1 MYSLD
6 CLFFFRLEI
15 PFLGRFGPKIHNYCL
30 SWNFVPRL
38 IKKFKIPWWC
48 SLVLLSIGD
57 TFLGKFGPKNQNV
70 SLSWNFALD
79 YFKYA
84 ELCRKYVVFT
94 FPILD
99 QKKTYSGKS
108 DQKIKIVILSGSLV
122 PRPIWIC
129 GIQWWCSLFQFLTED
144 TFLGKLGTKNENC
157 FFKVKF
163 DTNTNLNMPNS
174 MVMSILSVLD
184 WK

>member
-15 PFLGRFGPKIHNYCL
+15 PFLGRFGPKIQNYCL

-99 QKKTYSGKS
+99 QKKTYSDKS
-108 DQKIKIVILSGSLV
+108 DQKIKIVILGGSLV
-122 PRPIWIC
+122 PRPFEYVEFNDDVYFFSFWPKTPFWANLVQKMKIVFLKWNLTQILIWIC
-129 GIQWWCSLFQFLTED
+129 QIQWWCLFYLF
-144 TFLGKLGTKNENC
+144 
-157 FFKVKF
+157 
-163 DTNTNLNMPNS
+163 
-174 MVMSILSVLD
+174 
-184 WK
+184 